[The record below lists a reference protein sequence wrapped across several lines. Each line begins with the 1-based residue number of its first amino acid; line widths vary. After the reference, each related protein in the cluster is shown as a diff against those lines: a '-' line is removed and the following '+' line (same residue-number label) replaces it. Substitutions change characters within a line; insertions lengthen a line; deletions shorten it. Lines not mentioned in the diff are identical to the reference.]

1 MSWRTLSA
9 LSATTPKRRSPRAC
23 VTLVDRGAWW
33 ELMAACARIA
43 PGKEVH
49 ELDDNDAAEISQALR
64 WPLRLYKEAVTRA
77 IDSREVNP
85 QAVARAEVF
94 GGAVPS

>member
-9 LSATTPKRRSPRAC
+9 MSATTPKRRTPKAC
-23 VTLVDRGAWW
+23 TLVDRGAWW

-77 IDSREVNP
+77 IDSGEANP
-85 QAVARAEVF
+85 HAFARAEVF
-94 GGAVPS
+94 GGQLPS